1 MTGKID
7 IWHELA
13 EEITKELK
21 NPKKL
26 FPYHRKD
33 LVGDVERVIKKFA
46 ENRIVQ
52 FWFKVKKNGDTFK
65 TG

>member
-1 MTGKID
+1 MTNEVD
-7 IWHELA
+7 IWRELA

-33 LVGDVERVIKKFA
+33 LVGDVERVIKKFTD
-46 ENRIVQ
+46 ERIVK
-52 FWFKVKKNGDTFK
+52 FWFVVKENAK
-65 TG
+65 